1 MESSTRP
8 LAECSQFL
16 RNRESESRSE
26 QLTFIYIWVDT
37 ARSSI
42 DSSQFNDPKK
52 AEDLRL
58 FLFQTIDA
66 MILRYLLCHF
76 LHCRGFG
83 HGRS

>member
-8 LAECSQFL
+8 LAECSQFF

-37 ARSSI
+37 RSSI

-52 AEDLRL
+52 AEE
-58 FLFQTIDA
+58 TK
-66 MILRYLLCHF
+66 
-76 LHCRGFG
+76 G
-83 HGRS
+83 